1 MSFCKRHTWQK
12 KKRLW
17 GFLVVVAVCGFLVV
31 VALSSKP
38 PEKSA
43 AGKAD
48 TKERGMPVSVERI
61 EPGTYSAVITVFG
74 EVVPLCEATVKTQ
87 VEGQIVFF
95 SEKLYA
101 GSTVT
106 RGELLLQVEKSNYDM
121 AVAEAKNRLA
131 AAKVNLLT
139 AQGEAREAKKNWQR
153 SGIKGEPASPLVFR
167 EPQLKAAR
175 AELDAARSALV
186 HAERLLAD
194 TEIRAPFDAVVMQR
208 NVNPGESLFAGD
220 EVATLFGMETV
231 EVSVRL
237 NPDQWA
243 LLPESIFGTEVV
255 LKDSYQHAEWR
266 AEVVRD
272 SRRLVRESRM
282 RTIFMQVNKPFEQ
295 RSPLLP
301 GAFVRVELIGKDI
314 PDLLRI
320 PEASLTKEGF
330 VWFVDKDNRLQARKP
345 EPVFYGQGEIYVS
358 VPKNMEGPLRVVV
371 SPNSSFVSGLAV
383 RPI

>member
-1 MSFCKRHTWQK
+1 M
-12 KKRLW
+12 
-17 GFLVVVAVCGFLVV
+17 VAVCGFLVV
-31 VALSSKP
+31 VALLSKP

-139 AQGEAREAKKNWQR
+139 AQGETREAKKNWQR

-301 GAFVRVELIGKDI
+301 GAFVRVELTGKDI

-320 PEASLTKEGF
+320 QEASLTKEGF

>member
-1 MSFCKRHTWQK
+1 MSFFKRHTWQE

-17 GFLVVVAVCGFLVV
+17 VFLVVASVCGFLVV

-38 PEKSA
+38 QEKNA
-43 AGKAD
+43 TGKAD
-48 TKERGMPVSVERI
+48 AEEIGMPVSVERI
-61 EPGTYSAVITVFG
+61 EPGTYSAVVTVFG
-74 EVVPLCEATVKTQ
+74 EVVPLSEATVKTQ

-139 AQGEAREAKKNWQR
+139 AQGEVREAKKNWQR
-153 SGIKGEPASPLVFR
+153 SGMKGEPASPLVFS
-167 EPQLKAAR
+167 EPQLEAAR
-175 AELDAARSALV
+175 AELDAARSALA

-194 TEIRAPFDAVVMQR
+194 TEIRAPFDAVIMQR

-301 GAFVRVELIGKDI
+301 GTFVRVELTGKDI
-314 PDLLRI
+314 PDLLCI
-320 PEASLTKEGF
+320 PEASLTKEGI
-330 VWFVDKDNRLQARKP
+330 VWFVDKDNRLQARNP

-358 VPKNMEGPLRVVV
+358 VPKNTEGPLRVVV